1 MGFGGKA
8 CYPHFTDGQAKAER
22 ACDLLQVTWWEMPE
36 LDQIQ
41 DPTAP
46 KASLLACISASYIL
60 GWVTWEWGV
69 GGFCP
74 LHPGWLIWKLGV
86 SVHTSKYVERDSKRF
101 SV

>member
-22 ACDLLQVTWWEMPE
+22 ACDLLQVTRWEIPE

-60 GWVTWEWGV
+60 GCDLGM
-69 GGFCP
+69 GGGRVLPSPSWLAHLETRSKCP
-74 LHPGWLIWKLGV
+74 HFQV
-86 SVHTSKYVERDSKRF
+86 R
-101 SV
+101 